1 MLKMVHIKKE
11 SLKKKPQK
19 TDSVQELSSKWFWEG
34 GPVGVSGCK
43 SRFVPV
49 PGCSSVHLVS
59 DWLKM
64 GHVTQLWP
72 TRSRPE
78 RLLGRFSSFLKKKSK
93 SPSVFGIW
101 MLLGKNVMFGAVVA
115 VL

>member
-1 MLKMVHIKKE
+1 MK
-11 SLKKKPQK
+11 
-19 TDSVQELSSKWFWEG
+19 
-34 GPVGVSGCK
+34 VSGCK

-49 PGCSSVHLVS
+49 PSCSSVHLAS

-78 RLLGRFSSFLKKKSK
+78 RLLGRFSSFLKEEEIEESFCFWHLDVAGKECDVGSCCSHFVTMREQSESK
-93 SPSVFGIW
+93 RSNHRMIRR
-101 MLLGKNVMFGAVVA
+101 
-115 VL
+115 